1 LTVPPAPPWKGRQA
15 LIVQKETPAV
25 AVSFGFP
32 VSVRRGDPDWIALW
46 LVRSWLGEHRS
57 SNSHLYQR
65 IRELR
70 GMNYG
75 DYAYIEYF
83 PHGMF
88 QFQPDANLGRQ
99 QQIFQVWLR
108 PLRTN
113 NDAHF
118 ATRAA
123 MYELDKLVR
132 EGMTQ
137 EDFDATR
144 NFLDKFASLLVKT
157 QAAQLGYQLDSVY
170 YGIGPFADYVRKG
183 LARLTLDDVNRV
195 IREQLK
201 LADVKMVFIA
211 RDAGDLRQRLMNET
225 MSPMQYD
232 PPKPEL
238 APEDTVIQSL
248 TLGLSVDSVRVV
260 RAEEVFN

>member
-1 LTVPPAPPWKGRQA
+1 VIRTGSRSGWCA
-15 LIVQKETPAV
+15 
-25 AVSFGFP
+25 
-32 VSVRRGDPDWIALW
+32 RGSASIAA
-46 LVRSWLGEHRS
+46 RI
-57 SNSHLYQR
+57 SHLYQR

-88 QFQPDANLGRQ
+88 QFQPDPNLGRQ
-99 QQIFQVWLR
+99 QQIFQMWLR

-157 QAAQLGYQLDSVY
+157 QAARLGYQLDSVY
-170 YGIGPFADYVRKG
+170 YGIEPFADYVRKG
-183 LARLTLDDVNRV
+183 LARLTS
-195 IREQLK
+195 
-201 LADVKMVFIA
+201 MTSIA
-211 RDAGDLRQRLMNET
+211 SSANSSSSRTSRWFS
-225 MSPMQYD
+225 SPGT
-232 PPKPEL
+232 P
-238 APEDTVIQSL
+238 AICA
-248 TLGLSVDSVRVV
+248 
-260 RAEEVFN
+260 RAS